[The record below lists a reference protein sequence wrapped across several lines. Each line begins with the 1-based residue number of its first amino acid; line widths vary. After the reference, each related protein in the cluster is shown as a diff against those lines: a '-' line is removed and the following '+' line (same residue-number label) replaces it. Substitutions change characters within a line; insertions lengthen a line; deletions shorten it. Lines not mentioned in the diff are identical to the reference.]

1 MKVRI
6 ITERDHRL
14 DTIKTVMIMG
24 IVIEHSMLIY
34 GYPREHEIIWGLLI
48 GWLMPLFTF
57 ISGYLYKQRTL
68 KELNNKY
75 LYPMILFSAINFII
89 GYFFYNKY
97 HTDINFIGYAMW
109 YLWALFWYA
118 IFTPPLIK
126 KVSLPLLFMLS
137 ICVSVIFMLIS
148 MPYLLVLLSTRLQI
162 NRIIGF
168 FPFFLLGIIMRK
180 HSEIPL
186 CSRKSFCALF
196 VIVMIGY
203 LLLCFA
209 KEGLAYKASFYLIPS
224 SSWQTILQIVV
235 SYPLI
240 MLLCISL
247 LFSLPRKETWL
258 SRYGSRT
265 LYVYLLHMLVIFPLC
280 YGVFLHLEHNV
291 WIVVLNSLLACFF
304 CAFFFSD
311 KIKYI
316 MKLLLSKPRWKIAL
330 VLYTFSL
337 VLVNSSILI
346 KVFNRWTNF

>member
-118 IFTPPLIK
+118 IFTPP
-126 KVSLPLLFMLS
+126 
-137 ICVSVIFMLIS
+137 
-148 MPYLLVLLSTRLQI
+148 Y
-162 NRIIGF
+162 
-168 FPFFLLGIIMRK
+168 
-180 HSEIPL
+180 
-186 CSRKSFCALF
+186 
-196 VIVMIGY
+196 
-203 LLLCFA
+203 
-209 KEGLAYKASFYLIPS
+209 
-224 SSWQTILQIVV
+224 
-235 SYPLI
+235 
-240 MLLCISL
+240 
-247 LFSLPRKETWL
+247 
-258 SRYGSRT
+258 
-265 LYVYLLHMLVIFPLC
+265 
-280 YGVFLHLEHNV
+280 
-291 WIVVLNSLLACFF
+291 
-304 CAFFFSD
+304 
-311 KIKYI
+311 
-316 MKLLLSKPRWKIAL
+316 
-330 VLYTFSL
+330 
-337 VLVNSSILI
+337 
-346 KVFNRWTNF
+346 